1 MSVMLSGNEAA
12 AHAALHA
19 GAKVICGYP
28 GTPSSEVIGS
38 LIGRNDLDDVCI
50 EWSVNEKVAV
60 EVAAAASWAGKR
72 AICTMKMSGLNVA
85 YDSLCGIAYS
95 GAVGGLVVYVCDD
108 PGVTTGMV
116 EQDSRGF
123 ALMSDMPMLEP
134 STVQET
140 YDFVKLAFELSEQ
153 TGAPV
158 FVRST
163 TPVAQAHAAVSVEV
177 RTAPSNTPA
186 ALKKDIKVYTKAG
199 AAICMAQHRAAIE
212 RLQNAQAILRE
223 KGLFKLSLSNAAGG
237 LGIISMGAVNAY
249 VDEAIE
255 LANGLGCRIEAP
267 AILKAA
273 STVPYPSEELEAMV
287 ASCGTIVVL
296 EELEPY
302 LERELCVTAQRLKK
316 DVHIIGKLD
325 GTLSRI
331 GAYDALKC
339 AKALCVAQNISFPE
353 ERLGFGA
360 AEAALAMPRPIT
372 CCAGCPH
379 RGTYMALNA
388 GVKKAGYKK
397 DDVIVAGDIGCTI
410 LGMNPPFDTVWT
422 EVSMGA
428 SIPIAQGLWY
438 ASAEKPVVATI
449 GDSTFLHAG
458 VPGLL
463 NAVQHNA
470 DLTVV
475 IMDNGWTAMTGMQEN
490 PNTACAFQKRGCRSI
505 DLEAMVRAMGIDSL
519 TVVDPYDQKAMTAA
533 VADAIVKKG
542 VKVILARRECAI
554 QSNRRGIKYNRV
566 FVNKEACILCK
577 TCIRVTGCPAL
588 SIGDGAVT
596 IDESLCNGCTL
607 CLQTCPKTAIQ
618 KEAR

>member
-12 AHAALHA
+12 ARAALHA

-38 LIGRNDLDDVCI
+38 LIGRGDLEGVHI
-50 EWSVNEKVAV
+50 EWSVNEKVAI

-134 STVQET
+134 SGVQET

-163 TPVAQAHAAVSVEV
+163 TPVAQAHAAAEVEE
-177 RTAPSNTPA
+177 RTVPDPSPISF
-186 ALKKDIKVYTKAG
+186 KKDIKVFTKAG

-212 RLQNAQAILRE
+212 RLKNAQGILRE
-223 KGLFKLSLSNAAGG
+223 KGLFRLTLSEKAGG
-237 LGIISMGAVNAY
+237 LGIVSAGAVNIC
-249 VDEAIE
+249 VDEGIA
-255 LANGLGCRIEAP
+255 LANSLGCAVSAP
-267 AILKAA
+267 SVLKSATA
-273 STVPYPSEELEAMV
+273 VPYPDKELEKIAEYCSTV
-287 ASCGTIVVL
+287 VVL

-302 LERELCVTAQRLKK
+302 VERELYVTAQRLGKNLRI
-316 DVHIIGKLD
+316 VGKLD

-331 GAYDALKC
+331 GAYDALTC
-339 AKALCVAQNISFPE
+339 AKALCAAQGVSFPE
-353 ERLGFGA
+353 EKLRLG
-360 AEAALAMPRPIT
+360 AEAAALAMPRPIT

-379 RGTYMALNA
+379 RGTFMSVNA
-388 GVKKAGYKK
+388 GVRKAGYKK
-397 DDVIVAGDIGCTI
+397 DDVIVTGDIGCTI

-422 EVSMGA
+422 ELSMGA
-428 SIPIAQGLWY
+428 SIPIAHGFLC
-438 ASAEKPVVATI
+438 AGADKPLIATI

-458 VPGLL
+458 IPGLL
-463 NAVQHNA
+463 NAVQHNI
-470 DLTVV
+470 DLTVI

-490 PNTACAFQKRGCRSI
+490 PNTKTEFQKRGCRSI
-505 DLEAMVRAMGIDSL
+505 DLEAMVRAMGVDHL
-519 TVVDPYDQKAMTAA
+519 TVVDPYDQPATTQA
-533 VADAIVKKG
+533 VIDALAKKG

-554 QSNRRGIKYNRV
+554 QSNRRGIKYNHV
-566 FVNKEACILCK
+566 HVNKEKCVLCK
-577 TCIRVTGCPAL
+577 TCIRITGCPAL
-588 SIGDGAVT
+588 SLGEGAVE
-596 IDESLCNGCTL
+596 IDQSLCNGCTL
-607 CLQTCPKTAIQ
+607 CLQTCPKAAIE

>member
-12 AHAALHA
+12 ARAALNA

-38 LIGRNDLDDVCI
+38 LIGQSGLDDVKI

-60 EVAAAASWAGKR
+60 EVASAASWAGKR
-72 AICTMKMSGLNVA
+72 ALCTMKMSGLNVA
-85 YDSLCGIAYS
+85 YDSLCGVAYS

-123 ALMSDMPMLEP
+123 ALMSDMAMLEP
-134 STVQET
+134 SSVQET
-140 YDFVKLAFELSEQ
+140 YDFVKLAFELSEL

-163 TPVAQAHAAVSVEV
+163 TPVAQAHAAANTEE
-177 RTAPSNTPA
+177 RTVPDASPIS
-186 ALKKDIKVYTKAG
+186 LKKDIRLYTKAG

-212 RLQNAQAILRE
+212 RLRHAQTLLRE
-223 KGLFKLSLSNAAGG
+223 KGLFALKAGG
-237 LGIISMGAVNAY
+237 ALGIVSAGAVNAY
-249 VDEAIE
+249 VEEAIE
-255 LANGLGCRIEAP
+255 LANSLGCNIEAP
-267 AILKAA
+267 TVLKTAA
-273 STVPYPSEELEAMV
+273 VVPYPNAELEAV
-287 ASCGTIVVL
+287 LERCSTVVVL

-302 LERELCVTAQRLKK
+302 LERELRVTAQRLNKEARI
-316 DVHIIGKLD
+316 VGKLD

-331 GAYDALKC
+331 GAYDALLC
-339 AKALCVAQNISFPE
+339 ARALCVANNVAFPE
-353 ERLGFGA
+353 ERLSFGA
-360 AEAALAMPRPIT
+360 SEAALSLPRPIT

-379 RGTYMALNA
+379 RGTYMAINA
-388 GVKKAGYKK
+388 AVRRAGYKK
-397 DDVIVAGDIGCTI
+397 DDVIVTGDIGCTI

-422 EVSMGA
+422 ELSMGA
-428 SIPIAQGLWY
+428 SIPMAQGLVY
-438 ASAEKPVVATI
+438 AGAEKPVIATI

-458 VPGLL
+458 IPGLL
-463 NAVQHNA
+463 NAVQHNV

-490 PNTACAFQKRGCRSI
+490 PNTKTEFQKRGGRSI
-505 DLEAMVRAMGIDSL
+505 DLEAIVRAMGVDEL
-519 TVVDPYDQKAMTAA
+519 TVLDPYDQKAATEVFASA
-533 VADAIVKKG
+533 LSKKG
-542 VKVILARRECAI
+542 VKAVLCRRECAI
-554 QSNRRGIKYNRV
+554 QSNRRGIKYNNVRV
-566 FVNKEACILCK
+566 NAEKCILCK

-588 SIGDGAVT
+588 KLGARSVE
-596 IDESLCNGCTL
+596 IDTSLCNGCTL
-607 CLQTCPKTAIQ
+607 CLQTCPKGAIE